1 MNSTIPAFKPSGIS
15 MIDVFSPTSHPS
27 PYLLG
32 LVVPICIIAFITHS
46 LANHQRKRQS
56 SLSLRYD
63 DSDDDQVK
71 KATDVDEKTVLKSR
85 LSELRSVAAINGN
98 PVTGTPALGP
108 SHTANGKKI
117 WENDPAYLACWP
129 DLTRIAHESKQED
142 VERMKLDKVL
152 YWKLQ
157 NLEDHPDSID
167 EARRR
172 LLDLFNLTLSEAS
185 AEPASTILSIPSYT
199 STSLQA
205 FLNKAHMSSTSR
217 YEAYLTRRKQGGPR
231 EMFPTKQFAT
241 EWLRLA
247 GVVKYVD
254 GGWLSGVLDIASGR
268 AAGLPRSGDKE
279 SGALERKVGKMAWQV
294 ISEEFGD
301 GDLTKNHVYVYERL
315 LESLGTGAI
324 DAAGKAVP
332 GYERGFDGL
341 PDDQGAPRCWQAAI
355 AQQCIGL
362 LASTREF
369 FPEAIGFNMAYEA
382 LPYHLLVTSREL
394 RELGIDDYYF
404 ALHVTIDNADS
415 GHAAIARVAVERYL
429 EGIRKRDGQEAMEK
443 MWRRVQAG
451 YILAEGLPTT
461 PCSPKEF
468 APSIGIDGH
477 RTWRL
482 AKSLEAAA
490 NATTV
495 EKRLVDLLGRK
506 AFAAEKMHC
515 PSRMTIEGQTIEEWL
530 DPHAWNAEKGLAFVR
545 ALGEKKP
552 WIYHGDPSRSKLVK
566 ELEWGGRMFGAFSR
580 TETELVRA
588 WIRSLGVD
596 KADNAV
602 NPVDKAVG
610 TYEEFIGDVPSK
622 HWALSEQDLVDPLIK
637 LAVDPLR
644 TVTARSLEDV
654 LRRFPTDMNEADIP
668 ATLDELLIESPSPE
682 MRSNHFVDVRKVLPV
697 WLISTSLLELFP
709 FSPTRLA
716 TPLGSSILR
725 LLRAQ
730 LGFGALYTVEDICA
744 GMDDI
749 GHDLDTPEEI
759 TGLWELAEEAYKC
772 QGLAIPSDIIEVL
785 KDVQDEGVRTLCLD
799 LLDLR
804 TRPYAAQAQLL
815 GLTLGFARQLHGSR
829 HLSALLA
836 STDNEEDNQSQQIL
850 QRIVREEIVAVI
862 DCIEYQTKY
871 RQTTKECDDW
881 WKGVIAGYRMAV
893 RASEWLLR

>member
-1 MNSTIPAFKPSGIS
+1 MNSTIPPFQPSGIS
-15 MIDVFSPTSHPS
+15 ISDIFSPTSHPS

-32 LVVPICIIAFITHS
+32 LVVPLCIIAFITHS

-63 DSDDDQVK
+63 SDDDQAK
-71 KATDVDEKTVLKSR
+71 KTPDVDEKTVLKNR

-108 SHTANGKKI
+108 THTANGKKI

-129 DLTRIAHESKQED
+129 DLTRIAQESKQEE

-167 EARRR
+167 DARKR
-172 LLDLFNLTLSEAS
+172 LLDLFNLTLSEAT

-217 YEAYLTRRKQGGPR
+217 YEAYLSRREQGGPR

-268 AAGLPRSGDKE
+268 AAGLPLSDTE

-332 GYERGFDGL
+332 GSEQGFDGL

-429 EGIRKRDGQEAMEK
+429 EGVRKRDGQEAMEK

-468 APSIGIDGH
+468 APTIGADGH

-482 AKSLEAAA
+482 AKSLDLV
-490 NATTV
+490 ATATDV
-495 EKRLVDLLGRK
+495 EKRLVDLLCRK

-580 TETELVRA
+580 AETELVRV
-588 WIRSLGVD
+588 WIRSLGGDKVDEGASPAD
-596 KADNAV
+596 KAM
-602 NPVDKAVG
+602 G
-610 TYEEFIGDVPSK
+610 TYQGFIGEVPSK
-622 HWALSEQDLVDPLIK
+622 QWAISEQDLTDPLIK
-637 LAVDPLR
+637 LAIDPLR
-644 TVTARSLEDV
+644 TVTDRSLEDI
-654 LRRFPTDMNEADIP
+654 LRRFPSDMTEADIP
-668 ATLDELLIESPSPE
+668 TTLDELLSESHTPDS
-682 MRSNHFVDVRKVLPV
+682 RSSHHVDVRKVLPV

-709 FSPTRLA
+709 FSPTKLA

-725 LLRAQ
+725 VLRAQ
-730 LGFGALYTVEDICA
+730 LGFGALYNVEDICA

-749 GHDLDTPEEI
+749 GHDLETPEDI

-772 QGLAIPSDIIEVL
+772 QGMAVPSDIVEAL
-785 KDVQDEGVRTLCLD
+785 KGVEDKRVRTLCLE

-815 GLTLGFARQLHGSR
+815 GLTLGFAKHLHGSR
-829 HLSALLA
+829 HLSGLLA
-836 STDNEEDNQSQQIL
+836 SAGNEDNPSQQIL
-850 QRIVREEIVAVI
+850 ERIVREQTAAVT

-871 RQTTKECDDW
+871 RQTTQECDDW

-893 RASEWLLR
+893 TESEWLLR

>member
-1 MNSTIPAFKPSGIS
+1 MSNI
-15 MIDVFSPTSHPS
+15 FSPTSHPS
-27 PYLLG
+27 PYLFG
-32 LVVPICIIAFITHS
+32 LVVPLCIIAFITHS
-46 LANHQRKRQS
+46 LAKHQRKRQS

-63 DSDDDQVK
+63 DSHEDQANNAVN
-71 KATDVDEKTVLKSR
+71 VDEKTALKNR

-108 SHTANGKKI
+108 THTANGKKI
-117 WENDPAYLACWP
+117 WENDPAYLTCWP
-129 DLTRIAHESKQED
+129 DLTRIAQESKPEE

-167 EARRR
+167 EARKR
-172 LLDLFNLTLSEAS
+172 LLDLFNLTLSEA
-185 AEPASTILSIPSYT
+185 AVEPESTILSITPYT

-231 EMFPTKQFAT
+231 EMFPTKQYAT

-268 AAGLPRSGDKE
+268 SAGLPKSGAQDNE

-324 DAAGKAVP
+324 DASGKAVP
-332 GYERGFDGL
+332 GFERGFDGL

-429 EGIRKRDGQEAMEK
+429 EGIRKRDGQEAIEK

-468 APSIGIDGH
+468 ALSIGLDGH

-482 AKSLEAAA
+482 AKSLTAVAD
-490 NATTV
+490 ATDV

-530 DPHAWNAEKGLAFVR
+530 DPQAWNAEKGLSFVR

-580 TETELVRA
+580 AETELVRA
-588 WIRSLGVD
+588 WIRSLGGDKVD
-596 KADNAV
+596 NGPDRVKRII
-602 NPVDKAVG
+602 G
-610 TYEEFIGDVPSK
+610 TYEGFIGEVPSK
-622 HWALSEQDLVDPLIK
+622 QWALSEQESADPLIK

-644 TVTARSLEDV
+644 ATTDRSLEEV
-654 LRRFPTDMNEADIP
+654 LRRFPTDLKAADIP
-668 ATLDELLIESPSPE
+668 STLDELLSETPLPE
-682 MRSNHFVDVRKVLPV
+682 CQTLRAVDVRKVLPIL
-697 WLISTSLLELFP
+697 LISTSLLELFP

-730 LGFGALYTVEDICA
+730 LGFGALYNVEDICA

-749 GHDLDTPEEI
+749 GHDLETSEDI
-759 TGLWELAEEAYKC
+759 TGIWELAEEAYKR
-772 QGLAIPSDIIEVL
+772 QGMSLPSDIVEVL
-785 KDVQDEGVRTLCLD
+785 KGADDERVRTLCLE

-804 TRPYAAQAQLL
+804 TRPYAAQAHLL
-815 GLTLGFARQLHGSR
+815 GLTLGFAKHLHGSR
-829 HLSALLA
+829 HLTALLT
-836 STDNEEDNQSQQIL
+836 SPDNANDNHSRQIL
-850 QRIVREEIVAVI
+850 ERIVREETAAVT
-862 DCIEYQTKY
+862 DCIEYQIKY
-871 RQTTKECDDW
+871 RQTTEECDDW

-893 RASEWLLR
+893 TESEWLLR

>member
-1 MNSTIPAFKPSGIS
+1 
-15 MIDVFSPTSHPS
+15 VPT
-27 PYLLG
+27 
-32 LVVPICIIAFITHS
+32 
-46 LANHQRKRQS
+46 
-56 SLSLRYD
+56 
-63 DSDDDQVK
+63 
-71 KATDVDEKTVLKSR
+71 
-85 LSELRSVAAINGN
+85 
-98 PVTGTPALGP
+98 
-108 SHTANGKKI
+108 
-117 WENDPAYLACWP
+117 
-129 DLTRIAHESKQED
+129 
-142 VERMKLDKVL
+142 
-152 YWKLQ
+152 
-157 NLEDHPDSID
+157 DSID
-167 EARRR
+167 EARKR
-172 LLDLFNLTLSEAS
+172 LLDLFNLTLSEAT

-217 YEAYLTRRKQGGPR
+217 YEAYLSRRKQGGPR

-268 AAGLPRSGDKE
+268 AAGLPLSDKE

-332 GYERGFDGL
+332 GSERGFDGL

-429 EGIRKRDGQEAMEK
+429 EGVRKRDGQEAMEK

-468 APSIGIDGH
+468 APTIGADGH

-482 AKSLEAAA
+482 AKSLDLV
-490 NATTV
+490 ATATDV

-580 TETELVRA
+580 AETELVRV
-588 WIRSLGVD
+588 WIRSLGGDKVD
-596 KADNAV
+596 EGASPAVKAM
-602 NPVDKAVG
+602 G
-610 TYEEFIGDVPSK
+610 TYQGFIGEVPSK
-622 HWALSEQDLVDPLIK
+622 QWAISEQDLADPLIK
-637 LAVDPLR
+637 LAIDPLR
-644 TVTARSLEDV
+644 TVTDRSLEDV
-654 LRRFPTDMNEADIP
+654 LRRFPSDMTEADIP
-668 ATLDELLIESPSPE
+668 TTLDELLSEYHTPDSQS
-682 MRSNHFVDVRKVLPV
+682 SHHVDVRKVLPV

-709 FSPTRLA
+709 FSPTKLA

-725 LLRAQ
+725 VLRAQ
-730 LGFGALYTVEDICA
+730 LGFGALYNVEDICA

-749 GHDLDTPEEI
+749 GHDLETPEDI

-772 QGLAIPSDIIEVL
+772 QGMAVPSDIVEAL
-785 KDVQDEGVRTLCLD
+785 KGVEDQRVRTLCLE

-815 GLTLGFARQLHGSR
+815 GLTLGFAKHLHGSR
-829 HLSALLA
+829 HLSGLLA
-836 STDNEEDNQSQQIL
+836 SAGNEDNPSQQIL
-850 QRIVREEIVAVI
+850 ERIVREQTAAVT

-871 RQTTKECDDW
+871 RQTTQECDDW

-893 RASEWLLR
+893 TESEWLLR